1 MNVRTLAFAISC
13 LTATSL
19 AGCSNQ
25 TPPPAPPPA
34 PAAAAPEP
42 APPAQPAM
50 PAGLTPAQQRIAKV
64 QTALN
69 SNGAQLEVD
78 GKMGPKTVAALKSYQ
93 SAHNLKASGRADAAT
108 AKALGI

>member
-1 MNVRTLAFAISC
+1 MNVRTLAFAVCC
-13 LTATSL
+13 LAVTGL
-19 AGCSNQ
+19 AGCANQ
-25 TPPPAPPPA
+25 PPPAPPPA
-34 PAAAAPEP
+34 PVAAAPEP

-50 PAGLTPAQQRIAKV
+50 PADLTPAQQRVAKV

-69 SNGAQLEVD
+69 SNGAQIDVD

-93 SAHNLKASGRADAAT
+93 SSHNLKASGRVDAAT